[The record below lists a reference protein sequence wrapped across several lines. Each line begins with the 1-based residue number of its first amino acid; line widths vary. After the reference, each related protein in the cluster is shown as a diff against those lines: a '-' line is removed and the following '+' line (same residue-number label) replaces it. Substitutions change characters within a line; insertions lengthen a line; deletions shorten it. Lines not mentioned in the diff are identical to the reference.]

1 MSETSRQVLCF
12 RVADQDY
19 AVEILEVKEIRRFT
33 PTTLVPDAPSYMIG
47 VINLRGT
54 VVPVFDLRMRFG
66 AGADAAIIDRNTA
79 VIVVTVGARNV
90 GIVVDSVT
98 RVLKVSDEMLRPIPQ
113 FSRSVESSFLL
124 GLIQNGEQLVT
135 WLDVP
140 RLLGAEL
147 EAA

>member
-1 MSETSRQVLCF
+1 MSEMARQVLCF

-19 AVEILEVKEIRRFT
+19 AVEILEVKEIRRYT

-66 AGADAAIIDRNTA
+66 TGAATIDRNTA
-79 VIVVTVGARNV
+79 IIVVTVGPRNI

-98 RVLKVSDEMLRPIPQ
+98 RVLKVSGEMLRPVPQ
-113 FSRSVESSFLL
+113 FARSVESTFLL
-124 GLIQNGEQLVT
+124 GLIQAGEQLVT

>member
-1 MSETSRQVLCF
+1 MSSHQVLCF
-12 RVADQDY
+12 RLADQDY
-19 AVEILEVKEIRRFT
+19 AVQILEVKEIRRFT
-33 PTTLVPDAPSYMIG
+33 PTTSVPDAPNYMLG

-66 AGADAAIIDRNTA
+66 TGEATVDPNTA
-79 VIVVTVGARNV
+79 VIVVTVGTRNV
-90 GIVVDSVT
+90 GLVVDSVT
-98 RVLKVSDEMLRPIPQ
+98 RVLNITDAMLRPVPQ
-113 FSRSVESSFLL
+113 FAGSIDSSFLL
-124 GLIQNGEQLVT
+124 GLIEAGEQLVT